1 MDKDVSRGV
10 MMLRP
15 AKKIWQTLQSTYG
28 HEKNIA
34 RICEIYEHLFTHRQ
48 GERSVQEFYNS
59 LRALLDELE
68 IYQLKLLLYD
78 VYPSVSYH
86 EKGSLSQYQERKY
99 LKKMYFFVEDI

>member
-1 MDKDVSRGV
+1 MDEDISRDV

-68 IYQLKLLLYD
+68 IYQSFVVDISKM
-78 VYPSVSYH
+78 H
-86 EKGSLSQYQERKY
+86 QYIEE
-99 LKKMYFFVEDI
+99 LVVAIFLASCIGISDSWPDTWC